1 MSPTVDRPE
10 PPYLQIVKRI
20 REQIRSGELR
30 DGDMVPSTRKLAAE
44 WNVSWPTAAKALTTL
59 QSEGLVRG
67 VAGVGTVVC
76 AGVTA
81 HNSSLDRLRSIW
93 ATGRIYPPNE
103 RAAIKSA
110 SLVPA
115 PPEIADALGLVPGT
129 YVIRRHRVTY
139 RDDVPISASVTWL
152 DGKLA
157 AAAPRLLTTERLMQG
172 TIGYIRE
179 TTGREVARGVD
190 QDSARAATE
199 QDAEDLGVPV
209 GSPVACGRNWWYDG
223 DDIIIEYG
231 ERVSIP
237 GRWSTHEY
245 TTA

>member
-44 WNVSWPTAAKALTTL
+44 WNVSGPTAAKALTML

-67 VAGVGTVVC
+67 VVGVGTVVC

-93 ATGRIYPPNE
+93 ATGRIYPPDE
-103 RAAIKSA
+103 HAEIKSA
-110 SLVPA
+110 SLVPG
-115 PPEIADALGLVPGT
+115 PSKIADALGLAPGT

-157 AAAPRLLTTERLMQG
+157 GVAPLLLTTERIVQG
-172 TIGYIRE
+172 TIG
-179 TTGREVARGVD
+179 
-190 QDSARAATE
+190 
-199 QDAEDLGVPV
+199 
-209 GSPVACGRNWWYDG
+209 
-223 DDIIIEYG
+223 
-231 ERVSIP
+231 
-237 GRWSTHEY
+237 
-245 TTA
+245 

>member
-20 REQIRSGELR
+20 RGQIRSGELR
-30 DGDMVPSTRKLAAE
+30 DGDMVPSTGKLAAE
-44 WNVSWPTAAKALTTL
+44 WNWSWPTAAKALTML
-59 QSEGLVRG
+59 QSEGLVR
-67 VAGVGTVVC
+67 VVVEVGTVVC

-103 RAAIKSA
+103 HARTKSA

-115 PPEIADALGLVPGT
+115 LSEIADALGLAPGT

-157 AAAPRLLTTERLMQG
+157 GVAPLLLTTERIVQG

-179 TTGREVARGVD
+179 TIGREVARGVD

-199 QDAEDLGVPV
+199 QDAEDLGVLV
-209 GSPVACGRNWWYDG
+209 GSPVACGRNWWYA
-223 DDIIIEYG
+223 DDVVIEYG

-237 GRWSTHEY
+237 GRWSTHELV
-245 TTA
+245 TA

>member
-44 WNVSWPTAAKALTTL
+44 WNVSGPTAAKALTML

-67 VAGVGTVVC
+67 VVGVGTVVC

-81 HNSSLDRLRSIW
+81 HNSSVDRLRSIW

-103 RAAIKSA
+103 HAEIKSA

-115 PPEIADALGLVPGT
+115 PSEIADALGLAPGS

-139 RDDVPISASVTWL
+139 RDEVPISASVTWL
-152 DGKLA
+152 DGRLA
-157 AAAPRLLTTERLMQG
+157 GGAPLLLTTERIVQG

-179 TTGREVARGVD
+179 TIGREVARGVD

-199 QDAEDLGVPV
+199 QDAEDLG
-209 GSPVACGRNWWYDG
+209 AGR
-223 DDIIIEYG
+223 I
-231 ERVSIP
+231 S
-237 GRWSTHEY
+237 GRMWPELVVRRGRRRHRIRRAGLDSGPLVNP
-245 TTA
+245 

>member
-20 REQIRSGELR
+20 SEQIRSGELR
-30 DGDMVPSTRKLAAE
+30 DGDMVPSTRKLAAG
-44 WNVSWPTAAKALTTL
+44 WNVSWPTAAKALTML

-67 VAGVGTVVC
+67 VVGVGTVVC

-103 RAAIKSA
+103 HATIKSA

-115 PPEIADALGLVPGT
+115 LSEIADALGLAPGT

-157 AAAPRLLTTERLMQG
+157 GVAPRLLTTERIVQG

-179 TTGREVARGVD
+179 TIGREVARGVD
-190 QDSARAATE
+190 QDSARAATA
-199 QDAEDLGVPV
+199 QDAEDLEVPT
-209 GSPVACGRNWWYDG
+209 GSPVACGRNWWYDAG
-223 DDIIIEYG
+223 DAVIEYG
-231 ERVSIP
+231 ERVSIR

-245 TTA
+245 VTT